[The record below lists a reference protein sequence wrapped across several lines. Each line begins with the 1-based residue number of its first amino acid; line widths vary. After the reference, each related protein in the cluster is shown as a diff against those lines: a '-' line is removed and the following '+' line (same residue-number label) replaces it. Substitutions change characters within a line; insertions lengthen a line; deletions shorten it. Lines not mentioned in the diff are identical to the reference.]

1 MTTLSG
7 RLGEG
12 VLANLIQY
20 FSLAHADG
28 CLVVRHPKRLQG
40 NIFFEGGRIVFI
52 EARPLYDLAALS
64 ALLLWTDGTFGFR
77 AGVKAPRNTLTT
89 STESLL
95 LQAAQHGD
103 ERSGGAR
110 RELQADSVLSVVG
123 IGQAANGRHGSRQP
137 PLLGRPGSEIRLAS
151 EIGPGPE
158 LLPGSGSR
166 RGSQSRPAAEAVPGP
181 RAVASEVV
189 PGHVTDL
196 AAEQVTVKLSLT
208 ALHLWRKLDGERSLR
223 EIARSLGRE
232 VKDLVVAGSE
242 LLDAALAEYTSV
254 AVADE
259 RFVRELMREAVDL
272 LGPVGE
278 IVVEDALYDLGLSAD
293 ALPVDSVDELMSQLR
308 STFPAGSA
316 REVFMFR
323 AEELRRLF
331 ALDTSEG
338 G

>member
-20 FSLAHADG
+20 FSLAMADG

-40 NIFFEGGRIVFI
+40 NIYFEQGRIVFI

-64 ALLLWTDGTFGFR
+64 ALLLWREGTFGFR
-77 AGVKAPRNTLTT
+77 AGVKAPRNTLTS
-89 STESLL
+89 STETLL
-95 LQAAQHGD
+95 LQAAQLGD
-103 ERSGGAR
+103 EGSGGAR

-123 IGQAANGRHGSRQP
+123 FGQGAGAGSVRLGGRLTP
-137 PLLGRPGSEIRLAS
+137 PPLGRPGSELRLQTHNA
-151 EIGPGPE
+151 PM
-158 LLPGSGSR
+158 
-166 RGSQSRPAAEAVPGP
+166 AEVGD
-181 RAVASEVV
+181 
-189 PGHVTDL
+189 HVTV
-196 AAEQVTVKLSLT
+196 ELSLT
-208 ALHLWRKLDGERSLR
+208 ALHLWRKLDGQSSLR
-223 EIARSLGRE
+223 ELAAKLSRPVAE
-232 VKDLVVAGSE
+232 VVAAGEE
-242 LLDAALAEYTSV
+242 LLAASLAEYTSV

-293 ALPVDSVDELMSQLR
+293 ALPVDSVDELMAQLR

-331 ALDTSEG
+331 SLDVSEG
-338 G
+338 RWSK

>member
-20 FSLAHADG
+20 LSLSHADG
-28 CLVVRHPKRLQG
+28 CLIVRHPKRLQG
-40 NIFFEGGRIVFI
+40 NLYFERGRIVFI

-64 ALLLWTDGTFGFR
+64 ALLLWTEGTFGFR
-77 AGVKAPRNTLTT
+77 GGVKAPRNTLTA

-95 LQAAQHGD
+95 LQAAHSAD
-103 ERSGGAR
+103 ESPGALK
-110 RELQADSVLSVVG
+110 RELQADSVLSVAG
-123 IGQAANGRHGSRQP
+123 LGAGGNGQGFRRGP
-137 PLLGRPGSEIRLAS
+137 PPVGRPGSQMRLAS
-151 EIGPGPE
+151 QAG
-158 LLPGSGSR
+158 
-166 RGSQSRPAAEAVPGP
+166 
-181 RAVASEVV
+181 VASDAGGAAPVSA
-189 PGHVTDL
+189 PGRAFEDLTDPGT
-196 AAEQVTVKLSLT
+196 EQITVELSLT
-208 ALHLWRKLDGERSLR
+208 ALHLWRKLDGHRSLR
-223 EIARSLGRE
+223 ELAESMRRPVTE
-232 VKDLVVAGSE
+232 VIRAGAE

-293 ALPVDSVDELMSQLR
+293 ALPVEAVGELLAQLR

-323 AEELRRLF
+323 ADELRRLF

>member
-20 FSLAHADG
+20 FSLAMADG

-40 NIFFEGGRIVFI
+40 NIFFEKGRIVFI

-64 ALLLWTDGTFGFR
+64 ALLLWTEGTFGFR
-77 AGVKAPRNTLTT
+77 AGVRAPRNTLTS

-95 LQAAQHGD
+95 LRAAQQGD
-103 ERSGGAR
+103 EGSGGAR

-123 IGQAANGRHGSRQP
+123 FSHSAGPGSVRLGSRIGEQP
-137 PLLGRPGSEIRLAS
+137 PLGRPGSELRLKT
-151 EIGPGPE
+151 
-158 LLPGSGSR
+158 
-166 RGSQSRPAAEAVPGP
+166 QSAPVEQVG
-181 RAVASEVV
+181 E
-189 PGHVTDL
+189 HVTV
-196 AAEQVTVKLSLT
+196 ELSLT
-208 ALHLWRKLDGERSLR
+208 ALHLWRKLDGHSSLR
-223 EIARSLGRE
+223 ELAAKLSRPVAE
-232 VKDLVVAGSE
+232 VVAAGEE
-242 LLDAALAEYTSV
+242 LLEKSLAEYTSV

-278 IVVEDALYDLGLSAD
+278 IVVEDALYDLGLSPD
-293 ALPVDSVDELMSQLR
+293 ALPVDSVDELMAQLR

-331 ALDTSEG
+331 SLDVSEG
-338 G
+338 RWSK